1 MAHHYPVQV
10 DELYAALQ
18 EDSEAKRMAAA
29 DLIWSLVREIIL
41 TPENGALQIWLE
53 SLRYRLKAKGP
64 PGGAG
69 RSQGELV
76 AGTRNHRYRHS
87 LMVTI

>member
-64 PGGAG
+64 PGGGPIASWLRG
-69 RSQGELV
+69 HATTDTDIR
-76 AGTRNHRYRHS
+76 
-87 LMVTI
+87 